1 MNEPEELL
9 DATKAA
15 RKLGVGTRVLTGSKS
30 AAEAPQ
36 AGIDQVR
43 AWFDPADAARYA
55 GWGYR
60 TFWRKVKA
68 GLPVYYATDR
78 TSTVYRHDIDA
89 FQQGATS
96 TEMPSRHLRLKLH
109 RRAA

>member
-1 MNEPEELL
+1 MNEPEALL
-9 DATKAA
+9 NATNAA
-15 RKLGVGTRVLTGSKS
+15 GKLGVATRVLQRVKS
-30 AAEAPQ
+30 AEATRL
-36 AGIDQVR
+36 AIDQVR

-78 TSTVYRHDIDA
+78 TSTVYRYDIDA

-96 TEMPSRHLRLKLH
+96 TEMPSRQLRLKLH

>member
-9 DATKAA
+9 DATNAA
-15 RKLGVGTRVLTGSKS
+15 RRLGVATRVLKEGNS
-30 AAEAPQ
+30 AAEATRL
-36 AGIDQVR
+36 GINQVR
-43 AWFDPADAARYA
+43 AWFAPADAARYA

-96 TEMPSRHLRLKLH
+96 TEMPSRQLRLKLH